1 MYRRTRRLVYGLF
14 APEEGG
20 RLGYY
25 TDWAIML
32 LIAANV
38 GAVMLGTVDPIAA
51 AYGPAFR
58 WFELFSV
65 AAFSV
70 EYVARVW
77 SVVEAPGYDAPFR
90 GRLRFA
96 TTPLLLVDL
105 FAILPFYL
113 TALGV
118 AAELRFL
125 RAVRLVRFLRLLKL
139 ARYSESL
146 RAFDRV
152 YRDKKPDMIL
162 AGFANTLLLV
172 VSSGLMYYAET
183 EAQPEVFSSIPA
195 TLWWGVV
202 TLTTVGYGDM
212 APVTPLGRLLGGVTA
227 VLGIGLFALPASIL
241 ASGFITEA
249 TEGPKRCPHCGKSLE
264 DHQP

>member
-25 TDWAIML
+25 ADWAIML
-32 LIAANV
+32 LITANV
-38 GAVMLGTVDPIAA
+38 GAVMLETVDPIAA
-51 AYGPAFR
+51 AYGPELR

-65 AAFSV
+65 AVFTV
-70 EYVARVW
+70 EYVARIW
-77 SVVEAPGYDAPFR
+77 SVTEAPGYDTPFR
-90 GRLRFA
+90 ARLRFA
-96 TTPLLLVDL
+96 ATPLLLVDL

-118 AAELRFL
+118 VGELRFL

-162 AGFANTLLLV
+162 AAFANVLLLV

-183 EAQPEVFSSIPA
+183 GAQPDVFSSIPA
-195 TLWWGVV
+195 TMWWGVV

-212 APVTPLGRLLGGVTA
+212 TPVTPLGQLLGGVTA

-241 ASGFITEA
+241 ASGFVAEA
-249 TEGPKRCPHCGKSLE
+249 TEGPKSCPHCGKPLE
-264 DHQP
+264 EHRP